1 MAVIGGLFMFF
12 AHVFAVLQ
20 YTLTGQAI
28 GHTVSFITTYSGL
41 LVSKLRLQ
49 IRNSALY
56 VQ

>member
-28 GHTVSFITTYSGL
+28 GHTVSFITAYPGL

-56 VQ
+56 V